1 MKMSEEELRY
11 QSWSDEDMMKEIE
24 KRLKEMKQ
32 LLIEVR
38 DLLKASDELE

>member
-1 MKMSEEELRY
+1 MSEEKLRY
-11 QSWSDEDMMKEIE
+11 QSWSDEDIVKEIE

-38 DLLKASDELE
+38 DLLKASGDLE